1 MKDFF
6 STIKFKLLAGL
17 VVVLAGMMAYAGAN
31 GRLTAAPQELLGAV
45 MVPFQRISAAL
56 SGGVSQLVDKYAR
69 LDAIIAENEALKE
82 ENAALRNQLVD
93 YDRVRQENESFQSRY
108 NIEQSHPEYT
118 YASGFVI
125 GRDPLEQFFGFTI
138 DKGTR
143 DEVERGDIVVSDQ
156 GYLVGRVIE
165 ANFSSAKVLTILSPS
180 LNAAGVVSRTRD
192 NGILT
197 GDSAYAPEG
206 VCLFTNLSR
215 DTLATV
221 GDQVITT
228 GLGGVFPPDILVGTI
243 RELVPESSGKS
254 TMAVIQPGVEIET
267 LTHVFVITSYD
278 GEAAP
283 EPDAAADAQ
292 PESAAPDAASQP
304 GSGAQDTD
312 VAGQDAAQPAG

>member
-6 STIKFKLLAGL
+6 SSIKFKLLVGL
-17 VVVLAGMMAYAGAN
+17 VILLAGMMAYAGAN
-31 GRLTAAPQELLGAV
+31 GRLTAAPQELLGAA
-45 MVPFQRISAAL
+45 MLPFQRLSAAV
-56 SGGVSQLVDKYAR
+56 SGAIDRMVDKYAR
-69 LDAIIAENEALKE
+69 LDAIIAENEALRE

-93 YDRVRQENESFQSRY
+93 YDRVRQENESFQNRY

-197 GDSAYAPEG
+197 GDSAYAPDG
-206 VCLFTNLSR
+206 LCLFTNLSR

-221 GDQVITT
+221 GDQIITT
-228 GLGGVFPPDILVGTI
+228 GLGEVFPPDILVGTI
-243 RELVPESSGKS
+243 KELVPESSGKS
-254 TMAVIQPGVEIET
+254 TMAVVQPGVEIET

-278 GEAAP
+278 GELRAA
-283 EPDAAADAQ
+283 AQ
-292 PESAAPDAASQP
+292 PEQPEESALPQPDSEAEGGAPE
-304 GSGAQDTD
+304 G
-312 VAGQDAAQPAG
+312 

>member
-6 STIKFKLLAGL
+6 STIKFKLLVGL
-17 VVVLAGMMAYAGAN
+17 VVLLAGMMAYAGAN
-31 GRLTAAPQELLGAV
+31 NRLTAAPQELLGAA
-45 MVPFQRISAAL
+45 MLPFQQLSAAI
-56 SGGVSQLVDKYAR
+56 SGAVDRLADKYAR
-69 LDAIIAENEALKE
+69 IDAIIAENETLRQ

-93 YDRVRQENESFQSRY
+93 YDRVRQENESFQNRY
-108 NIEQSHPEYT
+108 NMEQSHPEYT

-165 ANFSSAKVLTILSPS
+165 ANFTSAKVLTILSPS

-197 GDSAYAPEG
+197 GDSAYAPDG
-206 VCLFTNLSR
+206 LCLFTNLSR

-221 GDQVITT
+221 GDQIITT
-228 GLGGVFPPDILVGTI
+228 GLGEVFPPDILVGTI
-243 RELVPESSGKS
+243 KELVPESSGKS
-254 TMAVIQPGVEIET
+254 TMAVVQPGAEIET

-278 GEAAP
+278 GELRASPEPEQPASEAGPEADAAP
-283 EPDAAADAQ
+283 EGEPGEPDG
-292 PESAAPDAASQP
+292 E
-304 GSGAQDTD
+304 
-312 VAGQDAAQPAG
+312 

>member
-45 MVPFQRISAAL
+45 MAPIQRISAAM

-69 LDAIIAENEALKE
+69 IDAIMEENEALRQ

-108 NIEQSHPEYT
+108 NIERDHPEYT

-156 GYLVGRVIE
+156 GYLVGRIIE
-165 ANFSSAKVLTILSPS
+165 ANLTSAKVLTILSPS

-206 VCLFTNLSR
+206 LCLFTNLSR

-221 GDQVITT
+221 GDQIITT

-254 TMAVIQPGVEIET
+254 TMAVVQPGVEIEA

-278 GEAAP
+278 GELLAGQ
-283 EPDAAADAQ
+283 ESTPDTEGL
-292 PESAAPDAASQP
+292 PAAPDAAS
-304 GSGAQDTD
+304 
-312 VAGQDAAQPAG
+312 GQE